1 MQLTTKPSVL
11 IVDDAPDNLMLIKML
26 LQGRC
31 QVQQAGNGM
40 QALLLAR
47 NPPYPDLIL
56 LDVLMP
62 EMDGYAV
69 CAELKANPTT
79 RDIPVI
85 FLTSRNQ
92 VQDQQRGFQSG
103 AVDYITKPI
112 DPEVLQARVS
122 THLHLKELRAL
133 LKQQD
138 MQMPDCTQEVIRLQY
153 FLAALARRMQTK
165 SKFADSTITQLFHA
179 TALYSAMPHA
189 ASATNLPS
197 DAGQQTILRF
207 AQEMHACQFEKF
219 DGSGQPDGLRGERIP
234 FSARLLH
241 VANTYAQLS
250 AGKLEQPALDQSEVL
265 QAIREQSGRSF
276 DPEVV
281 AAAFDISD
289 QLLAIACQYTDSSE
303 PIEKI
308 KESS

>member
-112 DPEVLQARVS
+112 DPAVLQARVS
-122 THLHLKELRAL
+122 THLHLKELRVL

-138 MQMPDCTQEVIRLQY
+138 MQMPHITQEIIRLQY

-165 SKFADSTITQLFHA
+165 GKFADSIITQLFHA
-179 TALYSAMPHA
+179 TALYSTMPQA
-189 ASATNLPS
+189 ASATDLPS
-197 DAGQQTILRF
+197 IRPSKPFCALRMRCML
-207 AQEMHACQFEKF
+207 ANSKNLMVQASRMVCVV
-219 DGSGQPDGLRGERIP
+219 
-234 FSARLLH
+234 SAFLL
-241 VANTYAQLS
+241 
-250 AGKLEQPALDQSEVL
+250 
-265 QAIREQSGRSF
+265 
-276 DPEVV
+276 
-281 AAAFDISD
+281 
-289 QLLAIACQYTDSSE
+289 LLAYCMSPRPMPSSVRASL
-303 PIEKI
+303 
-308 KESS
+308 SSLR

>member
-47 NPPYPDLIL
+47 NPPHPDLIL

-69 CAELKANPTT
+69 CAELKANPAT

-92 VQDQQRGFQSG
+92 AQDLQRGFQSG

-122 THLHLKELRAL
+122 THLQLKQLRAL
-133 LKQQD
+133 LKEQGAH
-138 MQMPDCTQEVIRLQY
+138 MPQTTPEVSRLQY
-153 FLAALARRMQTK
+153 FVAALARQMQTK
-165 SKFADSTITQLFHA
+165 AKFADSTISQLFHA
-179 TALYSAMPHA
+179 TALYLDMQQDVSAADTYAHLDL
-189 ASATNLPS
+189 TN
-197 DAGQQTILRF
+197 QTIVRL
-207 AQEMHACQFEKF
+207 AQEMSAYQLEKF
-219 DGSGQPDGLRGERIP
+219 DGSGQPDGLRGEHIP
-234 FSARLLH
+234 LSARLLQ
-241 VANTYAQLS
+241 VAKMYAQLS
-250 AGKLEQPALDQSEVL
+250 CIDKLDLEHAL
-265 QAIREQSGRSF
+265 QALHEKSGSDF

-281 AAAFDISD
+281 AAAQEISD
-289 QLLAIACQYTDSSE
+289 QLLAIVYQYADTTE
-303 PIEKI
+303 QLEKP
-308 KESS
+308 